1 MPRVSNAARYRK
13 VELLGR
19 WTCADSTD
27 KVTPSGRAAS
37 ASMTS
42 QTRSTARSGYRA
54 PSRDLSDVIA
64 GSPPAVSAAVDAR
77 LYSDGVVVPTSPVRA
92 WPPARACIA
101 FLGRTMGS
109 SPIRFENI
117 VYSLSLLPWLRTSPL
132 INCAANLFP
141 ITEGQGFDDSVTVRR
156 SGAAPPGA
164 PPAPTRF
171 SKPTYTLGHEDGR
184 SLMMLVDNAVYV
196 DGRRMWTGGEP
207 PTPRAWTRPH
217 ELLRE
222 RNGTAWIG

>member
-54 PSRDLSDVIA
+54 PPRDLSDVIA
-64 GSPPAVSAAVDAR
+64 GSPPAVSVAVDAR
-77 LYSDGVVVPTSPVRA
+77 LYSDGVVVPTSPVWS

-101 FLGRTMGS
+101 FLGRTMGL
-109 SPIRFENI
+109 SPIRFDNI
-117 VYSLSLLPWLRTSPL
+117 VYSLSLLQWRSDKSPDQLRCQPVSDHSWSR
-132 INCAANLFP
+132 I
-141 ITEGQGFDDSVTVRR
+141 RR
-156 SGAAPPGA
+156 LGDRASIGCRVSG
-164 PPAPTRF
+164 
-171 SKPTYTLGHEDGR
+171 
-184 SLMMLVDNAVYV
+184 
-196 DGRRMWTGGEP
+196 
-207 PTPRAWTRPH
+207 
-217 ELLRE
+217 
-222 RNGTAWIG
+222 